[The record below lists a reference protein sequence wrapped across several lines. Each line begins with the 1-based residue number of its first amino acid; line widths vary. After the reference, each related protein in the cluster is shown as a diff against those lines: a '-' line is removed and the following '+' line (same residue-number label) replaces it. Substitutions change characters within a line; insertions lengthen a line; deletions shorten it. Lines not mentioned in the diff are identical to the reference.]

1 MATPLS
7 MNELQALDRKV
18 ASLAHEVSEVASLLR
33 SRYGESEELA
43 AAAAAVCDDL
53 SNVANQL
60 HRRALAARNGAPP
73 ADQSRIA

>member
-18 ASLAHEVSEVASLLR
+18 ASLVHELSEIASLLR
-33 SRYGESEELA
+33 SRYGEKEELA
-43 AAAAAVCDDL
+43 AVAIGVHEDFTQL
-53 SNVANQL
+53 ANQL
-60 HRRALAARNGAPP
+60 HRRAVTARAEAQP